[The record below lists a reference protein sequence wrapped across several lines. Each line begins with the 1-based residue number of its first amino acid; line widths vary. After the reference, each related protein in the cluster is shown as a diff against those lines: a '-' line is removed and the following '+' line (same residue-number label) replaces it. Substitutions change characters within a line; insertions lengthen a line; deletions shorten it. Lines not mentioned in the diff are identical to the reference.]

1 MKEEFNDVVE
11 KTLKGAKREEKI
23 KSIIKSSNILSKY
36 LKIPKEELKILKVYI
51 INDLMSIKKQT
62 EEQKKQNTIGVI
74 AVKSCLEE
82 NYDYLTYM
90 LNCKYRVDRSAVTSE
105 RDFLVNSWNPIC
117 SGCKLKNCIK
127 SISYNFIYEIDRLNE
142 QIQHDKENKTNEEQI
157 DLISYMEVLDILLNE
172 NNDETKKKKKTNKD
186 LFSKVDFYD
195 LLFVLVLLESDL
207 IRLEEYDDE
216 SKIAKFQYVGLES
229 RNEEK
234 YYINKLLEYFAG
246 NKYELITL
254 DLGKIKQLQNNIEE
268 TKGSREKIIK
278 IACYYKYLMEI
289 ENIDIISELNSFI
302 EKDKVTTLK
311 ARAYYYYERYKNKV
325 EQLPYNKKAKDKII
339 ELFNYI
345 INHNYIGNTPF
356 IPINIVIYS
365 NDKESVEKVRNIIG
379 EYMWFFGYLPEN
391 MRYYD
396 ESMNNLILDKYLINK
411 LYLTTVNDRVQNKRG
426 VLTIHNFA
434 NIMYTEEINR
444 NLILNILTE
453 QIERNNNNV
462 CTIIYGS
469 KEEIQPILMN
479 YPKLRNIL
487 FNIELEID
495 ELDIDSLKDIVINKL
510 NTTEKVNSEIEEGI
524 LNYLKSTYTSSEIKN
539 MEYINKLYNSI
550 ILNINKTMNINTNR
564 KIQIEDIPEGYNIR
578 NLPEVLK
585 DLNDL
590 VGLEKI
596 KNQINDLI
604 YLLKFN
610 KKVNIDITKINLHM
624 FFTGNPGTGKTTVA
638 RLISDILYNLGYVQQ
653 NKLVEVS
660 AKDLIANYVGQ
671 TPGKTFSILK
681 SAFGGVLFI
690 DEAYSIVSQE
700 NRGSFG
706 DECIATIIKV
716 MEDYKDKLVII
727 FAGYEKEMEEFIKYN
742 AGLTSRVGYR
752 IKFEDYTTD
761 ELMEILD
768 GLVSKNNLT
777 IEEDAREEIRRI
789 VYESS
794 KIENFG
800 NARFINKLF
809 QNILIEHA
817 KNTDLINDEKDL
829 FTIKLSDI
837 NSEKLMAKDSNK
849 RKIGF

>member
-1 MKEEFNDVVE
+1 MDEEFKEVIENTIKQSKKEEE
-11 KTLKGAKREEKI
+11 I
-23 KSIIKSSNILSKY
+23 KNIIQSSDILSKY
-36 LKIPKEELKILKVYI
+36 TSIPKEELKLLKVYI
-51 INDLMSIKKQT
+51 INDLMTIKKQT
-62 EEQKKQNTIGVI
+62 EEQKKQNKISTISI
-74 AVKSCLEE
+74 KSCLEE
-82 NYDYLTYM
+82 NYDYLTNM
-90 LNCKYRVDRSAVTSE
+90 LNCKFVVDRRNVSTE
-105 RDFLVNSWNPIC
+105 REVEVNSWNTIC
-117 SGCKLKNCIK
+117 LGCNMKNCIK
-127 SISYNFIYEIDRLNE
+127 SIAYNFIYEIDRINSGEKYSNKLNGLE
-142 QIQHDKENKTNEEQI
+142 II
-157 DLISYMEVLDILLNE
+157 DYLLDNSKKDL
-172 NNDETKKKKKTNKD
+172 KKKRKINLK
-186 LFSKVDFYD
+186 LFSKIDFYD
-195 LLFVLVLLESDL
+195 LLFVFVLLESEF
-207 IRLEEYDDE
+207 IRIEEYNNE
-216 SKIAKFQYVGLES
+216 THVAKFQYVELNS
-229 RNEEK
+229 RDQYK
-234 YYINKLLEYFAG
+234 YYINKLLDYFKEK
-246 NKYELITL
+246 KYSSITL
-254 DLGKIKQLQNNIEE
+254 DLNKIDSPENQAEKD
-268 TKGSREKIIK
+268 KGNREYIIRL
-278 IACYYKYLMEI
+278 ACYYKYLNEV
-289 ENIDIISELNSFI
+289 ENMDIMSALKQYL
-302 EKDKVTTLK
+302 EKDKTTTLK
-311 ARAYYYYERYKNKV
+311 ARSYYYYERYKNKIK
-325 EQLPYNKKAKDKII
+325 QLPYSQKSKDKII

-379 EYMWFFGYLPEN
+379 EYMWFFGYLPN
-391 MRYYD
+391 DMSYYD

-411 LYLTTVNDRVQNKRG
+411 LYLTNLNGKIQNKRG
-426 VLTIHNFA
+426 VLTIHNFT
-434 NIMYTEEINR
+434 NIMYTEELNR

-453 QIERNNNNV
+453 EIEKNNSNV

-479 YPKLRNIL
+479 YPKLRNVL

-495 ELDIDSLKDIVINKL
+495 ELDIESLKNIVVQKL
-510 NTTEKVNSEIEEGI
+510 NTTEKVDSEIEKMI

-564 KIQIEDIPEGYNIR
+564 KINVEDIPEGYNIR

-585 DLNDL
+585 DLNEL

-610 KKVNIDITKINLHM
+610 KKVNLDIAKLNLHM

-742 AGLTSRVGYR
+742 AGLTSRVGYK

-761 ELMEILD
+761 ELMKIFE
-768 GLVSKNNLT
+768 GLLNKNKLK
-777 IEEDAREEIRRI
+777 IEDNAKEEIRKI

-800 NARFINKLF
+800 NARFINKIY
-809 QNILIEHA
+809 QNLLIEHA
-817 KNTDLINDEKDL
+817 KNTDSTINMEDL
-829 FTIKLSDI
+829 FTIKLIDV
-837 NSEKLMAKDSNK
+837 NKEKLIAKDDQKK
-849 RKIGF
+849 RIGF